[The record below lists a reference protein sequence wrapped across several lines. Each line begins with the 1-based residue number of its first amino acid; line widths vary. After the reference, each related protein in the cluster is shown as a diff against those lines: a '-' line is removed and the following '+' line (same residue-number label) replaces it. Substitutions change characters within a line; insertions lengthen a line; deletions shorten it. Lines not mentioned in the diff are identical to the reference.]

1 MMVAEPPSVLIIGVG
16 HPLRGDDGVGPEV
29 VQGLRHY
36 FQAHPDSSVRLEEA
50 SGDLMDLK
58 EVGNNYSTVI
68 LVDAVVTGAV
78 PGTLHRWNVKDRPL
92 PASLSSCSTHGFDL
106 AGTIELNRVL
116 NRLPQS
122 LVIYGIE
129 ARQFETGRGLSPEVK
144 SAATA
149 IQALLVEEF
158 SRAGPHFPKL

>member
-1 MMVAEPPSVLIIGVG
+1 
-16 HPLRGDDGVGPEV
+16 
-29 VQGLRHY
+29 VQGLRQY
-36 FQAHPDSSVRLEEA
+36 FQDHPNPSVELEET
-50 SGDLMDLK
+50 SGGLMDLM
-58 EVGNNYSTVI
+58 EVGINYSKVI

-106 AGTIELNRVL
+106 AGAVELNRVL

-129 ARQFETGRGLSPEVK
+129 ARQFETGSGLSPEVI

-149 IQALLVEEF
+149 SQGLLLEEL
-158 SRAGPHFPKL
+158 SLMNIYPPANR